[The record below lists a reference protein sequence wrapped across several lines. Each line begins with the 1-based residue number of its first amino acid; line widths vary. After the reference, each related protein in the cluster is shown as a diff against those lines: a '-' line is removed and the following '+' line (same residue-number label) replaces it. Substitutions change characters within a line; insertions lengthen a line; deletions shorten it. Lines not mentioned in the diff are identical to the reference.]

1 VRAHSS
7 AAPQAQQALLPLH
20 ALAWATLGV
29 HYDWQRRL
37 YPSAEAGWCSPFPAP
52 LAALCSEVAASVQ
65 AAAAAAAPP
74 AAQPLAA
81 APAAWGLPLAPYL
94 AHAAIVSLYHASRSR
109 ERLPMGGHKD
119 DAAGEDQRAPVVSF
133 SLGATAVFLL
143 GGADKS
149 APPTPL
155 LLRSG
160 DVMLLAGQARDCV
173 HGVPRVL
180 CGGQDEDAPAGGAGA
195 RGSEGGGSSG
205 SQEERALSALL
216 ATARINV
223 TVRSAVH
230 VQSLI

>member
-1 VRAHSS
+1 MRAHAS
-7 AAPQAQQALLPLH
+7 AAPQAQAPPLPLH

-65 AAAAAAAPP
+65 AAAAAAPP
-74 AAQPLAA
+74 AAQLPAA
-81 APAAWGLPLAPYL
+81 SPAAWGLPLAPYL
-94 AHAAIVSLYHASRSR
+94 AHAAIVSLYHAGRSR

-180 CGGQDEDAPAGGAGA
+180 CGGADEDAPGGAGA
-195 RGSEGGGSSG
+195 RGGSEGGSSG

-230 VQSLI
+230 VQS